1 MDLYQTIRTLRNEE
15 KRLEKLIE
23 SMERLEASGENEL
36 VLRKTPA
43 QRGRK
48 GMTADERRK
57 VSERMKKYWEAR
69 RAVASS
75 RDRSPSGSASAPR
88 GPRLTPVLY

>member
-1 MDLYQTIRTLRNEE
+1 MDLYRTIQTLRDEQ

-23 SMERLEASGENEL
+23 SMEQLKASGGNGL
-36 VLRKTPA
+36 VHRKTPA
-43 QRGRK
+43 RRGRK

-69 RAVASS
+69 RAVAPSQ
-75 RDRSPSGSASAPR
+75 DRIPVGLSLRSY
-88 GPRLTPVLY
+88 GPLLTPVLY

>member
-1 MDLYQTIRTLRNEE
+1 MDLYRTIQTLRDEQ

-23 SMERLEASGENEL
+23 SMEQLKASGGNGL
-36 VLRKTPA
+36 VHRKTPA
-43 QRGRK
+43 RRGRK

-75 RDRSPSGSASAPR
+75 QDRSPSGSASAPT
-88 GPRLTPVLY
+88 GPS